1 MSEYDFKQIRWLAI
15 YGAMIAHQV
24 IDRQN
29 RSHGSPPDKE
39 IMERFAEEAEA
50 VADLHDETVYDE
62 TEKRWLSKICKAEQ
76 ERMKRTRP

>member
-1 MSEYDFKQIRWLAI
+1 MTFDDYKQIRWLTI

-29 RSHGSPPDKE
+29 RGLSPPDEE

-50 VADLHDETVYDE
+50 VADLHDET
-62 TEKRWLSKICKAEQ
+62 
-76 ERMKRTRP
+76 ERRLPRIARFLVSNP